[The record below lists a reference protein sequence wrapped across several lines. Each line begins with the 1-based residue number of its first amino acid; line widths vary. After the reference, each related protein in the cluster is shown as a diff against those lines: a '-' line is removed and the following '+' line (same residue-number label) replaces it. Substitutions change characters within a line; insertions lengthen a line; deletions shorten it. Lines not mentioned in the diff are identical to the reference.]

1 MLLKVRQLVVENLG
15 YKRSITHKNIYIK
28 IDNIVS
34 ISDYNGAED
43 FLLSEGSEYSSDKF
57 SLIKVNE
64 GQQVEYVIAFGDAEE
79 IYSEI
84 RGDLSGKR
92 ILND

>member
-1 MLLKVRQLVVENLG
+1 
-15 YKRSITHKNIYIK
+15 
-28 IDNIVS
+28 
-34 ISDYNGAED
+34 
-43 FLLSEGSEYSSDKF
+43 LLSEGSEYSSDKF